1 MALTKKITEG
11 KEMYAGK
18 AAMMKHEKKEPM
30 KKEMKEEKQEKM
42 MMMAKGSA
50 MKKGAKSP
58 AIALIIGVAKPK
70 GKATMMSKGGMS
82 KGKK

>member
-30 KKEMKEEKQEKM
+30 KKEMKEEKS
-42 MMMAKGSA
+42 MAKR
-50 MKKGAKSP
+50 GAKSP

-70 GKATMMSKGGMS
+70 GKTTMMSKGGMS

>member
-30 KKEMKEEKQEKM
+30 KKEMKEEKQEK
-42 MMMAKGSA
+42 MAKGSA

>member
-30 KKEMKEEKQEKM
+30 KKEMKEEKQEKS
-42 MMMAKGSA
+42 MAKR
-50 MKKGAKSP
+50 GAKSP
-58 AIALIIGVAKPK
+58 AIALIIGMAKPK
-70 GKATMMSKGGMS
+70 GKTTMMSKGGMS

>member
-1 MALTKKITEG
+1 MALTKKITVG
-11 KEMYAGK
+11 KEMFAGK

-42 MMMAKGSA
+42 SMAKR
-50 MKKGAKSP
+50 GAKSP
-58 AIALIIGVAKPK
+58 AIALIIGMAKPK
-70 GKATMMSKGGMS
+70 GKTTMMSKGGMS